1 MTVETKKKM
10 MNKIFSEIVSEM
22 GSGVFPPS
30 VYAKALQQVKEY
42 LDKNSQSRKNSPAKS
57 QHSMMQ

>member
-42 LDKNSQSRKNSPAKS
+42 LDKNSQSRKNSPVKS
-57 QHSMMQ
+57 